1 MPSMHSIISSHWA
14 ALTVVGLLL
23 AVSLAA
29 AWWWTREDE
38 PSEGPRGRL
47 RDLRWRVAL
56 VAVAVL
62 VTATVYPLFVHSHL
76 QWWWL
81 AVPLT
86 AAMVQAL
93 DIRIAA
99 AVVPLWLI
107 SLGVYGLE
115 VARHAGSSH
124 SALTWYGVAQAGAG
138 SATTYLVLPQAYAFL
153 ILGGWL
159 AWRSLDARPRTARLV
174 LGRMASTEPGPQRWG
189 LLLLPAAVAA
199 AALIG
204 SGAWFAVMVAL
215 AAGALLVIRR
225 SPVFAARVATIGIIA
240 IGVAGLVLAKDWF
253 TGSNPGAASGPAS
266 YSVSAGTL
274 HHPAAAA
281 ESAEQIMLTRIVRN
295 GFGSESV
302 TCILPPGSSAK
313 FVSVTACSAVFL
325 PVRVASG
332 PTSYVGV
339 NVSSPSM
346 ASLAAAEA
354 LALVAFGCWLA
365 PRTFP
370 EVRRVLGL
378 APYAELT
385 RRVQRRTE
393 SRALVAD
400 TAAAD
405 LRRLER
411 NLHDGAQAR
420 LVALGMSLR
429 AAEKLVHT
437 SPDGA
442 AALIA
447 EARDTSAR
455 ALTEL
460 RELFKGVH
468 PPVLADRGLADAVR
482 ALALDSPLQVET
494 EVDLP
499 GRVPPPVETACYFAV
514 SEVLTNAAKHSGA
527 REARIGVS
535 HEGGLLRIV
544 ITDFGLGGADPAR
557 GTGLAG
563 VEKRLATFDGI
574 LAVSSPVGGP
584 TTVVLEVP
592 CALSSQKTSS
602 Y

>member
-1 MPSMHSIISSHWA
+1 MPSMHSIVSSRWTVLA
-14 ALTVVGLLL
+14 VVGLLL
-23 AVSLAA
+23 AASIAA
-29 AWWWTREDE
+29 AWWWARPERQ
-38 PSEGPRGRL
+38 SEGPRGRPP
-47 RDLRWRVAL
+47 DARWRLAL
-56 VAVAVL
+56 IAVAVL
-62 VTATVYPLFVHSHL
+62 VAATVYPLFAQRQLRWGWLIVA
-76 QWWWL
+76 L
-81 AVPLT
+81 AVVL
-86 AAMVQAL
+86 VLAL
-93 DIRIAA
+93 DWRISAA
-99 AVVPLWLI
+99 AVPLWLMI
-107 SLGVYGLE
+107 LGLYGLE
-115 VARHAGSSH
+115 VARYVGSSPQI
-124 SALTWYGVAQAGAG
+124 TWYGVAQAGGG
-138 SATTYLVLPQAYAFL
+138 SATSYLVLPQAYGYL

-159 AWRSLDARPRTARLV
+159 AWRSLDARPRAARLL
-174 LGRMASTEPGPQRWG
+174 LGRMASAPAGPQRWG

-199 AALIG
+199 AALIT
-204 SGAWFAVMVAL
+204 SGAWFTAMLIL
-215 AAGALLVIRR
+215 AGGALLVIRR
-225 SPVFAARVATIGIIA
+225 SPAVAARVATLAIIA
-240 IGVAGLVLAKDWF
+240 LGVTGLLLAKDWF
-253 TGSNPGAASGPAS
+253 ARSQLVPIASVVKTGNDASVWTQVVPAGRPLVVPDPAPSPSSEPGA
-266 YSVSAGTL
+266 
-274 HHPAAAA
+274 
-281 ESAEQIMLTRIVRN
+281 
-295 GFGSESV
+295 
-302 TCILPPGSSAK
+302 GSSPELPATPRHQPRK
-313 FVSVTACSAVFL
+313 PVTESFY
-325 PVRVASG
+325 VAIK
-332 PTSYVGV
+332 PTATTVTTSYVTV
-339 NVSSPSM
+339 NESTPST

-354 LALVAFGCWLA
+354 LALLAFGCWLA

-385 RRVQRRTE
+385 RRVQRLTE

-429 AAEKLVHT
+429 AAEKLVHS
-437 SPDGA
+437 SPDA
-442 AALIA
+442 AIALIA

-482 ALALDSPLQVET
+482 ALALDSPLQVEAD
-494 EVDLP
+494 VDLP

-527 REARIGVS
+527 RSAQIGVS
-535 HEGGLLRIV
+535 HEAGVLRIV

-574 LAVSSPVGGP
+574 VAVSSPVGGP

-592 CALSSQKTSS
+592 CALSSPKTSS
-602 Y
+602 C